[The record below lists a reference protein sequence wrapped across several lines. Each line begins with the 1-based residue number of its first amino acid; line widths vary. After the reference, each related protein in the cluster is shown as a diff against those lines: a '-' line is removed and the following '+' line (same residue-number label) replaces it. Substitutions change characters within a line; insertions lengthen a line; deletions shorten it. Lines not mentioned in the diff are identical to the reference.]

1 MLLILGL
8 LTCDVFSRSTIAAA
22 ITRLRGSPALADN
35 LVVVQ
40 KLARHRQISTTAIYD
55 KRGEVTKLKA
65 VVLVRIDSQP
75 HAMKISL
82 IGVRLSFR
90 GQFDEICPH
99 SVSDLRTL

>member
-1 MLLILGL
+1 MCSSRPSPLKC
-8 LTCDVFSRSTIAAA
+8 CDTSRI
-22 ITRLRGSPALADN
+22 GSPALVDN

-40 KLARHRQISTTAIYD
+40 KRARHRQISTTAIYD
-55 KRGEVTKLKA
+55 KRGEAAKLKA
-65 VVLVRIDSQP
+65 VVLMRIDSQP